1 MRNCPDCG
9 VKPGEPHEDGCDV
22 ERCTVCKGQRLQCVY
37 EDDEGEIVDEHPDH
51 DPQKAAWT
59 GEWPG
64 VAECR
69 ELGFFCVENPP
80 EKGRHPV
87 GGCFWPC
94 TSDYPGAREDLNR
107 LAIYH
112 ANGDDRH
119 YEGCE
124 VLEI

>member
-9 VKPGEPHEDGCDV
+9 VAPGSPHEAGCDV

-37 EDDEGEIVDEHPDH
+37 VNDDGDVVDEHPDH
-51 DPQKAAWT
+51 DPKKAAWT

-69 ELGFFCVENPP
+69 ELGFYCVERP
-80 EKGRHPV
+80 GTRHPV

-94 TSDYPGAREDLNR
+94 TPDYPGAREDLNR
-107 LAIYH
+107 LASYH
-112 ANGDDRH
+112 AYGDDRK
-119 YEGCE
+119 YEGA
-124 VLEI
+124 EILRM